1 MDLKNQ
7 RKKKYIEIIFYLIY
21 NYMYNYIKEKY
32 FLWRYA
38 RQIALYREQLEIERM
53 HRMVLSAIC
62 AGVTSGGFTR
72 N

>member
-1 MDLKNQ
+1 
-7 RKKKYIEIIFYLIY
+7 
-21 NYMYNYIKEKY
+21 MYNYIKEKY

-38 RQIALYREQLEIERM
+38 RQIALYREQLERERM